1 MEGFDIRPF
10 VLYWGMLGALA
21 GSVVTPMVFDRRNR
35 NPWTGAVAGV
45 VVGVASGEAFGWLL
59 LNLLYP
65 SIPDLAT
72 WISLVGALVLLVPL
86 WLLVKP
92 APQRKL
98 RQWGFVAG
106 VVSPMVVY
114 LAVLSALPI
123 LWAIFLAFFDYSPRR
138 VGGPILGLGGDNP
151 FVGLAHFQTMIE
163 GASREARVFRLS
175 LSNTLI
181 FAFAVLPLNLM
192 ITLPLA
198 ALIES
203 TRERVKPI
211 FRAIYFLPV
220 VTSSVG
226 VAIMWGFIYNT
237 QYGLLNN
244 VIRSF
249 GGKPVAWLQDQT
261 AQFLGIPA
269 ALWAVIIAYLWQ
281 DFGYNLV
288 IFIAAIQGIPEVF
301 RDAARVDGAS
311 AFQVFRHVTIP
322 LLRPTLLLVCVL
334 TMISSFQVFDIIQV
348 MTQGGPGRLGLTRV
362 LVLDIYENAFRYDQ
376 MGWAAA
382 ISLALF
388 VLVMTVTVFQ
398 MRVLR
403 TEWEY

>member
-1 MEGFDIRPF
+1 MGEFDIRPL
-10 VLYWGMLGALA
+10 VLYWGMVGALI
-21 GSVVTPMVFDRRNR
+21 GSAVTPQVFDRRNR
-35 NPWTGAVAGV
+35 DPWIGALAGLVA
-45 VVGVASGEAFGWLL
+45 GVASGEVFGWLL

-65 SIPDLAT
+65 LTPDLAT
-72 WISLVGALVLLVPL
+72 WISLAGNLVLLVPL
-86 WLLVKP
+86 WLLVRP
-92 APQRKL
+92 RPQRRL
-98 RQWGFVAG
+98 RQQGFVAG
-106 VVSPMVVY
+106 VISPMVVY

-123 LWAIFLAFFDYSPRR
+123 LWAVFLAFFDYSPRR
-138 VGGPILGLGGDNP
+138 VGGPVLGLGAENA

-175 LSNTLI
+175 LTNTLV
-181 FAFAVLPLNLM
+181 FAFAVLPINLM

-203 TRERVKPI
+203 TRDRVKTI

-226 VAIMWGFIYNT
+226 VAIMWGFIYNAN
-237 QYGLLNN
+237 YGLLNS
-244 VIRSF
+244 VIRSL
-249 GGKPVAWLQDQT
+249 GGRPVAWLQDQT

-281 DFGYNLV
+281 DYGYNTV
-288 IFIAAIQGIPEVF
+288 IFIAAIQGIPDVLKE
-301 RDAARVDGAS
+301 AARVDGAS
-311 AFQVFRHVTIP
+311 PFQVFWHITIP

-382 ISLALF
+382 ISLVLF
-388 VLVMTVTVFQ
+388 ALVMVVTAFQ

-403 TEWEY
+403 TNWEY